1 MSHRPPI
8 RILIAD
14 DDGVSLEILR
24 QTLEAEGHHV
34 ECVTD
39 GIQAWERLTG
49 DGPRFD
55 VILLDWMMPRM
66 DGLEVLA
73 AVKDDPELAMTPV
86 ILETAR
92 AERSDIRTGIAA
104 GAYYYITKPLDVET
118 VCSAV
123 RTAAEDHKR
132 YINMR
137 ETLRQGISAAE
148 TLDEATFRF
157 RTDRQ
162 ALGLATLLSQAFP
175 DPERAVTGLSE
186 LLLNAVEHGNLGI
199 TYEEKSAL
207 LESGAWKEEITRRLA
222 APENISKWVD
232 VRFERNGEEAWVLIT
247 DQGEGFEW
255 APYLT
260 VSPDRVFDSHGRGIA
275 MANLQSFD
283 RLEYRPPGNQVLAA
297 IGIRPSTA

>member
-1 MSHRPPI
+1 MSRRPPI

-14 DDGVSLEILR
+14 DDRVSLEVLR
-24 QTLEAEGHHV
+24 HTLEAEGHQV

-49 DGPRFD
+49 SGPRFD

-73 AVKDDPELAMTPV
+73 AVKDHPELAMTPV

-92 AERSDIRTGIAA
+92 TERADIRTGIAA

-162 ALGLATLLSQAFP
+162 ALGLAILLSQAFP

-199 TYEEKSAL
+199 TYQEKSAL
-207 LESGAWKEEITRRLA
+207 LEAGGWHQEIERRLA
-222 APENISKWVD
+222 LPENASKSVE
-232 VRFERNGEEAWVLIT
+232 VRYERDDEEASVVIT
-247 DQGEGFEW
+247 DQGKGFVW

-260 VSPDRVFDSHGRGIA
+260 ISPDRVFDRHGRGIA

-283 RLEYRPPGNQVLAA
+283 RLEYRAPGNQVLAA
-297 IGIRPSTA
+297 VRFRSTTV